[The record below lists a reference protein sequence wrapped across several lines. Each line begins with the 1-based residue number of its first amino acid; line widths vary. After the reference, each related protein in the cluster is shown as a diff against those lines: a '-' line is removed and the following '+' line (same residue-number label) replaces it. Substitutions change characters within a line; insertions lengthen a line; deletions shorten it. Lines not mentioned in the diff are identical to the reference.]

1 MDRKGDASRCQDEN
15 GSWYCPAEGL
25 LTHPLLQ
32 GFTARIT
39 ENASAPL
46 PEAGESIS
54 GGALISL
61 PPQGKSGVGDPR

>member
-1 MDRKGDASRCQDEN
+1 MDRKGDASRCQDKN

-39 ENASAPL
+39 ENAFAPL
-46 PEAGESIS
+46 LEAAQSLS
-54 GGALISL
+54 GGRL
-61 PPQGKSGVGDPR
+61 